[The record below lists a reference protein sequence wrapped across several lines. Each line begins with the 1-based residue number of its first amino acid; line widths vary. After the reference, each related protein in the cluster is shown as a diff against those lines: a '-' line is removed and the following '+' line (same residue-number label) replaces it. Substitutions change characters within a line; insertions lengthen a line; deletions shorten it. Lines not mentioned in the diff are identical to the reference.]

1 MNKSIFYI
9 EIENYDKVILHGYY
23 SGKNNHRCI
32 LYIPGLGADYYSSY
46 IPKLINNYCNDN
58 GYDFLCGLNQGNG
71 LITELLVKD
80 KEKHI
85 KQAGAAYDIY
95 DNWYSDIKA
104 WIDYLSDYKEIIV
117 IAHSLGCNKIINFL
131 NKEKDNKISK
141 IILLSPQDI
150 NYIVKLDKHKGMFEE
165 ALNNKDNDLLSK
177 MFLGFCYISTNTF
190 LDFYNNEKIN
200 NIPYLSTKNY
210 KYLKNIKYPI
220 EIIIGSNDKKDINI
234 ERNIDE
240 LCYQFNNINYNIIKG
255 ANHNY
260 NGYEQ
265 ELITAISQSIN

>member
-1 MNKSIFYI
+1 M
-9 EIENYDKVILHGYY
+9 
-23 SGKNNHRCI
+23 
-32 LYIPGLGADYYSSY
+32 SY
-46 IPKLINNYCNDN
+46 
-58 GYDFLCGLNQGNG
+58 
-71 LITELLVKD
+71 
-80 KEKHI
+80 
-85 KQAGAAYDIY
+85 
-95 DNWYSDIKA
+95 
-104 WIDYLSDYKEIIV
+104 
-117 IAHSLGCNKIINFL
+117 
-131 NKEKDNKISK
+131 
-141 IILLSPQDI
+141 QDI
-150 NYIVKLDKHKGMFEE
+150 NYIVKLDKHKGMLEE

-177 MFLGFCYISTNTF
+177 LFLEFCYISTNSF

-260 NGYEQ
+260 NGKEI
-265 ELITAISQSIN
+265 ELVKLIFNIIDNDV